1 MAYFDENT
9 FLIILIKRNH
19 MVLNLFSSKKVNLR
33 VKSLDQYKLRF
44 MVSMTYELHDL
55 P

>member
-1 MAYFDENT
+1 
-9 FLIILIKRNH
+9 

-33 VKSLDQYKLRF
+33 VKSLDKYELRF
-44 MVSMTYELHDL
+44 MAGMIYELHDL

>member
-1 MAYFDENT
+1 MVYFDENT

-33 VKSLDQYKLRF
+33 VKSLDKYKLRF
-44 MVSMTYELHDL
+44 MVSMIYELRDL

>member
-1 MAYFDENT
+1 MVQLDENT

-19 MVLNLFSSKKVNLR
+19 MALNLFSSKKVNLR
-33 VKSLDQYKLRF
+33 VKSLDKYELRF
-44 MVSMTYELHDL
+44 MVSMIYELHDL